1 MKIRDAVNWQLHSVC
16 SVENGQQVQGFS
28 LLKHSGCWQD
38 KCPPAFEIRNKI
50 ITFLQDAENTSKG
63 HFCVLKLLVQGY
75 PCKTLSNL
83 SSLNLSVQAKIL

>member
-1 MKIRDAVNWQLHSVC
+1 MKISNAVNWQLQSVC

-28 LLKHSGCWQD
+28 LLKHSGCWED

-63 HFCVLKLLVQGY
+63 HFCFLKWLVQDY
-75 PCKTLSNL
+75 LYKTRSNL
-83 SSLNLSVQAKIL
+83 SSLNLSVQAKIS